1 MERFH
6 VLKDGQIIGSAAT
19 REQAL
24 LMIHMTQHSETHYMI
39 RANFSI
45 IYGEEEHIDYKM
57 TAYGVRQAIWGS
69 DRKEVYYFAT
79 KELREEYA
87 RDHDHFDRLR
97 ACQVDPA
104 EVYFSYADYCSR
116 IMHE

>member
-1 MERFH
+1 M
-6 VLKDGQIIGSAAT
+6 KDGRIIGSAAT

-24 LMIHMTQHSETHYMI
+24 FMIRLNQHEETHYML
-39 RANFSI
+39 RADFSI
-45 IYGEEEHIDYKM
+45 ICGEEEHVAYKM

-79 KELREEYA
+79 KEIREEYA
-87 RDHDHFDRLR
+87 RNHDHFDRLR

-104 EVYFSYADYCSR
+104 EVYFSYEDYCNR
-116 IMHE
+116 NLHD